1 MATLEEIRKKLQQ
14 AKQKQN
20 AVAASPLSSA
30 EKKRRLKRLNEL
42 LARLKRGDDRLPLT
56 TMQRHHIGHDDLKSS
71 VTLR

>member
-42 LARLKRGDDRLPLT
+42 LARLKRGDDITFNYYATAPHRS
-56 TMQRHHIGHDDLKSS
+56 R
-71 VTLR
+71 